1 MSLRMNAALS
11 LLFGLAV
18 AAQGAAGTF
27 FRLEVGP
34 PAAAGINAKVK
45 KAALVVRSRLCTDE
59 ASVRISGTAEGVVNG
74 ARQSIV
80 LDLVSLP
87 AAGQYA
93 IQRQWP
99 DEGQWIVHLT
109 GTCPAT
115 RATTSAIV
123 PMTKAGFVRAKTQV
137 LPEVATRA
145 QIEAALT
152 DHARSQS

>member
-1 MSLRMNAALS
+1 MSLRMSTALS
-11 LLFGLAV
+11 LLLGLAV

-34 PAAAGINAKVK
+34 PAAAGMNTKVK
-45 KAALVVRSRLCTDE
+45 NAALVVRSRLCADE
-59 ASVRISGTAEGVVNG
+59 ASVRISGTAEGVIDG
-74 ARQSIV
+74 ARQSIA
-80 LDLVSLP
+80 LDLVSLQTP
-87 AAGQYA
+87 GQYA

-99 DEGQWIVHLT
+99 DEGQWVVHLT

-123 PMTKAGFVRAKTQV
+123 PMTKAGFLRDKTQV
-137 LPEVATRA
+137 LPAAATRA
-145 QIEAALT
+145 QIDAAVT